1 MLGAK
6 QGDRSVLHIAF
17 LVVFFFASTLGMRRQ
32 TCSCHF
38 LS

>member
-6 QGDRSVLHIAF
+6 QVDRSVLHIAF
-17 LVVFFFASTLGMRRQ
+17 LVVFFASTLGMRRQ